1 MCSLPEICFR
11 VWKVVFYKKICF
23 ATFWK
28 SEIFPVP
35 VLGYLLT
42 TIGQSLTGR
51 SHHMETIY
59 IWSNNVM
66 KEKKTPHLH
75 LFLSFFGSLLL
86 DNIFHHPV
94 CICLCSDTQNV
105 IYLSTLT
112 TSTVDLLLLPLWPNF
127 QLLPW
132 WKKTN
137 KECSLVAAVY
147 LSSAS
152 FALLSFLSSD
162 FLLITEYA
170 SYLHTCAMHR

>member
-1 MCSLPEICFR
+1 MLLAWDLFSGLESCVLQKNMFCYILEIWNIPSTR
-11 VWKVVFYKKICF
+11 PWVF
-23 ATFWK
+23 
-28 SEIFPVP
+28 
-35 VLGYLLT
+35 T
-42 TIGQSLTGR
+42 TIGQRLTGR

-137 KECSLVAAVY
+137 KECSLVAVVY

-152 FALLSFLSSD
+152 SALLSFLRISS
-162 FLLITEYA
+162 
-170 SYLHTCAMHR
+170 